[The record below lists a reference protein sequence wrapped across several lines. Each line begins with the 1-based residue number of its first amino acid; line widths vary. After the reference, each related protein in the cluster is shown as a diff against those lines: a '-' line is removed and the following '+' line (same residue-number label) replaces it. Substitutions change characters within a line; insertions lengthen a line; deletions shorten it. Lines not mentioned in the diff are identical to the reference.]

1 VLSARSTRIGLT
13 DGAVCPIIGSEEPP
27 TWYQA
32 ESHDRKERLRRF
44 EPTDGKPVSSQHLEM
59 PALGLIPDPSDAIGR
74 GQGQRGVK
82 ARNQARFLAAF
93 EACGSV
99 AKAARWAKVART
111 SHFEWMREDPTYR
124 PRFIEAEKQAA
135 CGLEDEAVRRAREGV
150 RKLVLYKGQP
160 VYVHGEPLLEAKLL
174 ERASGGDPVKL
185 EQLRKELEGPTVID
199 GTAVVIDAESTP
211 VETRST

>member
-1 VLSARSTRIGLT
+1 
-13 DGAVCPIIGSEEPP
+13 
-27 TWYQA
+27 
-32 ESHDRKERLRRF
+32 
-44 EPTDGKPVSSQHLEM
+44 M

-160 VYVHGEPLLEAKLL
+160 VYVHGEPLYETEYSDRLL
-174 ERASGGDPVKL
+174 ERLLEANNPEKFKRRNETTFQWSGDPRELSPELLEKL
-185 EQLRKELEGPTVID
+185 EAHLIEAACGNDPRRIEEFRRELEAGPVIET
-199 GTAVVIDAESTP
+199 TAEV